1 MFMKITRLVL
11 LAVMGVM
18 LAFTSAQAGFY
29 AGFQVGPNFPMSSG
43 AHVNIFNQT
52 VDTGNL
58 AFATGFMIGVQAGYD
73 FLSDTA
79 NFPPW
84 AQYFT
89 VAVDYQ
95 YNSYN
100 INRQNFSVRIGNLIA
115 QGDIPSASGS
125 QNALTFLGIVKVPLM
140 MSEQYPKGRL
150 FPYIGVG
157 PSIVWT
163 AIEDSSSTNVG
174 VVVEPGVRFMFLPKI
189 SGDLAYRFRYC
200 APSFSGFDN
209 NVKVSFNSLN
219 SAIVFRVNYHF

>member
-115 QGDIPSASGS
+115 QGDIPSANLPGHC
-125 QNALTFLGIVKVPLM
+125 QGAPDDERTIPEGPVVPL
-140 MSEQYPKGRL
+140 
-150 FPYIGVG
+150 
-157 PSIVWT
+157 
-163 AIEDSSSTNVG
+163 
-174 VVVEPGVRFMFLPKI
+174 
-189 SGDLAYRFRYC
+189 YRRRSQHC
-200 APSFSGFDN
+200 LDG
-209 NVKVSFNSLN
+209 
-219 SAIVFRVNYHF
+219 H